1 MDLQSKL
8 YSLLAAMLYAGPLLA
23 GLTGAPEALVV
34 VFVGIF
40 TLWVVVMRPA
50 IWKAISAEGT
60 PFALALHLGSV
71 TLLQSLLVILC
82 FAIGR
87 GIAVLMGATLAI
99 PGILPVLLSAGALIA
114 ARALWQGRANQ
125 VDAFLDEAIQTRNE
139 MARDSAPR

>member
-1 MDLQSKL
+1 MDLRSKL
-8 YSLLAAMLYAGPLLA
+8 YSVLAAMLYAGPLLA
-23 GLTGAPEALVV
+23 GLAGVPEALVA

-50 IWKAISAEGT
+50 IWKAIGAEGT

-82 FAIGR
+82 FALGR

-114 ARALWQGRANQ
+114 ARLLWQSGPDRI
-125 VDAFLDEAIQTRNE
+125 DGFLDEAIQTRND

>member
-1 MDLQSKL
+1 MDLRSKL

-23 GLTGAPEALVV
+23 GLAGAPETLVA

-87 GIAVLMGATLAI
+87 GIAVLLGSTLAI
-99 PGILPVLLSAGALIA
+99 PGILPVLLSAGALIV
-114 ARALWQGRANQ
+114 ARAIWQTGRNRT
-125 VDAFLDEAIQTRNE
+125 DAFLDEAIQTRNE
-139 MARDSAPR
+139 MARDGASR

>member
-1 MDLQSKL
+1 MNLRSKL

-23 GLTGAPEALVV
+23 GLAGAPEALVV

-50 IWKAISAEGT
+50 IWKAISAEGA
-60 PFALALHLGSV
+60 PLALALHLGSV
-71 TLLQSLLVILC
+71 TVLQSLLVIFC

-87 GIAVLMGATLAI
+87 GIAVLLGATLAI
-99 PGILPVLLSAGALIA
+99 PPILPVLLSAAALLV
-114 ARALWQGRANQ
+114 ARAFWQTKADR

-139 MARDSAPR
+139 MARDGAPR